1 MPLGSLSEMRAA
13 IKPETAGIVIEPI
26 QGEGGIHTI
35 GADYLQDLRKIT
47 SDLGLLLM
55 FDEVQCGVGR
65 TGALYAYEHFGIAP
79 DILASAKGLG
89 GGFPIGACLA
99 SEKVATAMR
108 SGSHGSTFG
117 GNPLAMAVGNAVLDI
132 LLEDGF
138 FDQVSSVGNYLKQ
151 QLHHLVERYDN
162 IFTEVRGVGLMLG
175 LQCLK
180 EGQNNDLVKA
190 AIKEGLLTVPAGDNV
205 VRLVPPLIIENNDVD
220 KAVTMIDAACASL
233 KSSSY

>member
-1 MPLGSLSEMRAA
+1 MEERFEIHNINGDLLKDCIVNITLPEVNNDIKSFLPVIAA
-13 IKPETAGIVIEPI
+13 T
-26 QGEGGIHTI
+26 
-35 GADYLQDLRKIT
+35 
-47 SDLGLLLM
+47 
-55 FDEVQCGVGR
+55 
-65 TGALYAYEHFGIAP
+65 
-79 DILASAKGLG
+79 
-89 GGFPIGACLA
+89 
-99 SEKVATAMR
+99 
-108 SGSHGSTFG
+108 